1 MDEALRHHAAA
12 SRGYAGAVADS
23 RRETAAGPELAL
35 AALGRAFLEVL
46 DSVVAGAASDT
57 QADYS
62 LAGPSKGGKP

>member
-1 MDEALRHHAAA
+1 MDEALGHHAAA

-23 RRETAAGPELAL
+23 RQEAAAGPELAL

-46 DSVVAGAASDT
+46 DSVVSGPASDK
-57 QADYS
+57 QADYA